1 MPDIRNLDVAQV
13 RDAVAGLCG
22 PACLDLPSDV
32 EAALKA
38 AAASEESPVGREVLA
53 RLIENAAIART
64 ERIPICQDCGLDVVY
79 IDLGQDLHLTGGDL
93 YEAVQEGVRRGYQ
106 DNYLRKSVCHPFTR
120 ANSGD
125 NTPAVVHVRL
135 VPGDKLHLYL
145 VPKGG
150 GSENMSQVFLL
161 TPAVGLDGVKKKILE
176 TVENAGPNPCP
187 PIILGVAV
195 GGTFDS
201 AALRAKRTLLREL
214 GSVNP
219 DPDAACLE
227 GEILEEVNKLG
238 IGPAGLGGTVTC
250 LGVFLDIQ
258 PCHIASL
265 PLAVNV
271 QCHAARHKEA
281 VL

>member
-1 MPDIRNLDVAQV
+1 MPDVRTIDVAQV
-13 RDAVAGLCG
+13 RDAVADLCG
-22 PACLDLPSDV
+22 PACLDLPADV
-32 EAALKA
+32 A
-38 AAASEESPVGREVLA
+38 AAISAAAQAEPSPVGREVLG
-53 RLIENAAIART
+53 RLMENANIARE
-64 ERIPICQDCGLDVVY
+64 ERIPICQDCGLTVVY
-79 IDLGQDLHLTGGDL
+79 IDLGMDVHLTGGDL
-93 YEAVQEGVRRGYQ
+93 YEAVYEGVRRGYQ

-120 ANSGD
+120 ANTGD
-125 NTPAVVHVRL
+125 NTPAVVHLRL
-135 VPGDKLHLYL
+135 VPGDKLHIYL

-150 GSENMSQVFLL
+150 GSENMSRVFLL
-161 TPAVGLDGVKKKILE
+161 TPAVGLEGVKKAILE
-176 TVENAGPNPCP
+176 TVDQAGPNPCP

-201 AALRAKRTLLREL
+201 AAMRAKRTLLREL
-214 GSVNP
+214 GSENP
-219 DPDAACLE
+219 DPEAAGLE
-227 GEILEEVNKLG
+227 CEILEEVNKLG
-238 IGPAGLGGTVTC
+238 IGPAGLGGETTC